1 MKSPQRV
8 TQIEYQKRLDI
19 LMALCA
25 RGLPSSQL
33 IKIACQQWDVSE
45 RQAKRYLKKAREQQ
59 SRLGSQSLEDRYS
72 HLLLRFNYIYQQA
85 ILLRDLE
92 LARRTMSDLMQLFRQ
107 QQKDLMNDS
116 SLSHQSRLV
125 GSDELEALIQSLE
138 EEGKNFPE

>member
-1 MKSPQRV
+1 MKPPQRV

-59 SRLGSQSLEDRYS
+59 AKIGSQPLEEHYS

-85 ILLRDLE
+85 IQLRDLE
-92 LARRTMSDLMQLFRQ
+92 LARRTASDLAQLLRQ
-107 QQKDLMNDS
+107 QRKDLMNDAS
-116 SLSHQSRLV
+116 PSHQPRLV
-125 GSDELEALIQSLE
+125 GSDELEELIRSLE
-138 EEGKNFPE
+138 NEGQNHPE

>member
-19 LMALCA
+19 LTALCA
-25 RGLPSSQL
+25 RGLPYSQL
-33 IKIACQQWDVSE
+33 VKIACQQWAVSE

-59 SRLGSQSLEDRYS
+59 SNLGFQSLEDRYS

-107 QQKDLMNDS
+107 QQKDLMNDP

-138 EEGKNFPE
+138 AEGENFPE